1 MVTKDPIVIQ
11 EIFTVSGKS
20 PRHIKFFK
28 TSNDDQV
35 PYDIVAE
42 LIKKG
47 QIFIVESYEGDP
59 AILTVDK
66 KGRIKTVK
74 DDTELNNLRG
84 NTNLKETVLEDT

>member
-1 MVTKDPIVIQ
+1 LSVKKDPIVIQ
-11 EIFTVSGKS
+11 EIFTIPGKN

-35 PYDIVAE
+35 PYDKVAE

-47 QIFIVESYEGDP
+47 QVFIIESYEGDP
-59 AILTVDK
+59 TVLIVDK
-66 KGRIKTVK
+66 NNTIKTVK

-84 NTNLKETVLEDT
+84 NTNLRETILDE

>member
-1 MVTKDPIVIQ
+1 LVTKDPIVIQ
-11 EIFTVSGKS
+11 EIFTIPGKS

-35 PYDIVAE
+35 PYEKVAE

-47 QIFIVESYEGDP
+47 QMFIVESYEGDP
-59 AILTVDK
+59 AVLIVDK
-66 KGRIKTVK
+66 KGTIRTNK

-84 NTNLKETVLEDT
+84 NTNLKETVLDE